1 MNKSKYL
8 EKCLTVLNS
17 EQFVRVNEDPA
28 EKSYRECFVKSSHIS
43 HYTIVTIMFFGSFIS
58 I

>member
-17 EQFVRVNEDPA
+17 EQFVQVNEDPA
-28 EKSYRECFVKSSHIS
+28 KILQRMLRKIKPY
-43 HYTIVTIMFFGSFIS
+43 
-58 I
+58 